1 MRIVMDDAGDVPA
14 ELIEELNIYVLP
26 VNIMFGTE
34 EFLSGVTMDHDAFY
48 AKTASVEDHNFP
60 KTSQPT
66 PYQFEQ
72 AFEEIIESG
81 ETEILAITVSE
92 KLSGTYASAVAAARA
107 VQGRA
112 TVHVF
117 DSKSGSA
124 VQGLKVIE
132 AARMA
137 RDGADASSI
146 CSRLEQMRQK
156 FSVYFLIDTLEYAVK
171 GGRVSSLRAGFAS
184 LLNIKPIMTLD
195 DGVIVE
201 AGKVRTYKKA
211 LDWMVNATSKDV
223 GTKRVNLAVMHA
235 NNRAAGEA
243 LLEQARPELNVE
255 EVFFMDMAVA
265 VAINLGPGALGLVAI
280 PVDGEP

>member
-14 ELIEELNIYVLP
+14 ELLEELNIYVLP

-48 AKTASVEDHNFP
+48 AKTATVDDHNFP

-72 AFEEIIESG
+72 AFEELMAQG
-81 ETEILAITVSE
+81 ETEMLVVTVSE
-92 KLSGTYASAVAAARA
+92 KLSGTYASAVAAAQA
-107 VQGRA
+107 VEGRA
-112 TVHVF
+112 EVHLV
-117 DSKSGSA
+117 DSRAGSA
-124 VQGLKVIE
+124 LQGLMAVE

-137 RDGADASSI
+137 RAGRSADAIRARMQAIQQSFSI
-146 CSRLEQMRQK
+146 
-156 FSVYFLIDTLEYAVK
+156 YFLIDSLEYAVK

-195 DGVIVE
+195 DGIIVE

-211 LDWMVNATSKDV
+211 LDWMVDAISRDV
-223 GTKRVNLAVMHA
+223 GNKRVNLAVMHA
-235 NNRAAGEA
+235 NNQAAGEA
-243 LLEQARPELNVE
+243 LLEKARTVLNVE
-255 EVFFMDMAVA
+255 ELFFMDMAVA
-265 VAINLGPGALGLVAI
+265 VAINLGPGALGLTAVPIDAS
-280 PVDGEP
+280 